1 MASRETISNFRSTP
15 RNISLTETRNNRA
28 QTSAMNLR
36 QNFEPPRKTPVFGS
50 VSGKSQSKS
59 LSQNTFNVDCFAK
72 SSKAYSSVS
81 RQRSSE
87 GKLLQKDRQLPKNPC
102 RLTNKPRH
110 KLKDFDIK
118 DCIDDPNVDFAPGPD
133 DDVFWEHP
141 RLDYES
147 GINCVAEI
155 AQVPYEKAKEA
166 EDAIRKTIRNDQPG
180 VTLLRVY
187 QTLMSLERIRAVFHT
202 ENYDW
207 SRLPKR
213 AIVPVLIQD
222 KLHAVVYTKG
232 MDTSKYVLQP
242 QLGYIGIEPGI
253 LPSFPGGLGGSKPLK
268 TNLYESYSRRKTMP

>member
-1 MASRETISNFRSTP
+1 
-15 RNISLTETRNNRA
+15 
-28 QTSAMNLR
+28 MNLR
-36 QNFEPPRKTPVFGS
+36 QNFETPRNTLVFGS
-50 VSGKSQSKS
+50 GSGKSPSKS
-59 LSQNTFNVDCFAK
+59 LPHDTFNVDCFAK
-72 SSKAYSSVS
+72 SNKAYSSVN

-87 GKLLQKDRQLPKNPC
+87 AKRLQQDRRLSKNPC
-102 RLTNKPRH
+102 HFNHKFEH
-110 KLKDFDIK
+110 KLKDPFNIS
-118 DCIDDPNVDFAPGPD
+118 DCIDDPNEDFAPGPD

-147 GINCVAEI
+147 GLNCVAQI
-155 AQVPYEKAKEA
+155 AQVPYEKVKEA
-166 EDAIRKTIRNDQPG
+166 EEAIRRTIRNDQPG

-222 KLHAVVYTKG
+222 KLHAILYTKG
-232 MDTSKYVLQP
+232 MDTSKYQLQP

-253 LPSFPGGLGGSKPLK
+253 LPPFPGGLGSGKPI
-268 TNLYESYSRRKTMP
+268 NLYSGYSRRKTAP